1 VVSESLP
8 DWVVDEFADFHR
20 RTVHRMLARAHTLAD
35 RHSAEDLVQDAYV
48 LAVRGWVGTLRGLEE
63 GQRLSPD
70 PPINSGV

>member
-1 VVSESLP
+1 MSESLP